1 MEIYQAAPFSVIFAF
16 IFYLSLYLFRK
27 YWISFSQL
35 DSSIQIQF
43 ISRVVSSIHA
53 LIVTLL
59 GSYVLIADHD
69 LYSNKLIYKSDIIIL
84 NYNMVIGYLFM
95 DFLLM
100 IYYKKEIFEWQ
111 FVVHHVVSAT
121 ACIVAS
127 NYGYFA
133 YIAALRTL
141 SEASTLFVNFRW
153 FLLTLNMKDSK
164 WYMINGIIGFISFGL
179 VRIVTLIPIWKAFF
193 DFTTYTQ
200 WPTIPLIFKLI
211 CLGTSVPLD
220 SLNIYW
226 FYRIIS
232 IMTKSIKSNK
242 QKRLN

>member
-1 MEIYQAAPFSVIFAF
+1 MEIYRAVPFSVIFAS
-16 IFYLSLYLFRK
+16 IFYISLYLFRK
-27 YWISFSQL
+27 YWVSFNRL
-35 DSSIQIQF
+35 DASVQIQF

-84 NYNMVIGYLFM
+84 NYNMVIGYLFI

-100 IYYKKEIFEWQ
+100 IYYKKDIFEWQ
-111 FVVHHVVSAT
+111 FVLHHLVSSA
-121 ACIVAS
+121 ACIISS

-164 WYMINGIIGFISFGL
+164 WYIINGIIGFISFGL
-179 VRIVTLIPIWKAFF
+179 VRIVTLIPIWKVFF
-193 DFTTYTQ
+193 EYISYTQ

-211 CLGTSVPLD
+211 CLIAGVLLD

-232 IMTKSIKSNK
+232 IITKSVKSNQ
-242 QKRLN
+242 QKKD